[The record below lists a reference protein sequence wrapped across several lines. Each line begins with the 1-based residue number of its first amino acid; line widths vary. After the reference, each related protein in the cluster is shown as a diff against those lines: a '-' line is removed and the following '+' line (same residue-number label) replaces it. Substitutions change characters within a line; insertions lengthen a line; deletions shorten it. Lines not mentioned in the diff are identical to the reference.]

1 MNLENNKS
9 SDLEKNLN
17 SKISE
22 LDEYFESLIIE
33 INKINE
39 KTNTNKEIDNLITE
53 IKTKI
58 KLLESATLNEEE

>member
-22 LDEYFESLIIE
+22 LDEYFENLIIE
-33 INKINE
+33 INKISE
-39 KTNTNKEIDNLITE
+39 KTNTNKEIDNLITD

>member
-22 LDEYFESLIIE
+22 LDEYFENLIIE

-39 KTNTNKEIDNLITE
+39 KTNTNKEIDNLIID

>member
-22 LDEYFESLIIE
+22 LDEYFENLIIE

-39 KTNTNKEIDNLITE
+39 KTNTNKEIDNLIID
-53 IKTKI
+53 IKTKS
-58 KLLESATLNEEE
+58 L

>member
-9 SDLEKNLN
+9 SDLGKNLN

-22 LDEYFESLIIE
+22 LDEYFENLLNE
-33 INKINE
+33 INKINQ
-39 KTNTNKEIDNLITE
+39 KTNTNKEIDNLITD

>member
-22 LDEYFESLIIE
+22 LDEYFENLIIE
-33 INKINE
+33 INKM
-39 KTNTNKEIDNLITE
+39 
-53 IKTKI
+53 TKI
-58 KLLESATLNEEE
+58 TSANKKNWSLLGSFTKSLFGSIK

>member
-22 LDEYFESLIIE
+22 LDEYFENLIIE
-33 INKINE
+33 INKISE
-39 KTNTNKEIDNLITE
+39 KTNTNKEIDNLIID

>member
-22 LDEYFESLIIE
+22 LNEYFENLIIE

-39 KTNTNKEIDNLITE
+39 KTNTNKEIDNLITD

>member
-9 SDLEKNLN
+9 SDLSRNLN
-17 SKISE
+17 NKISE
-22 LDEYFESLIIE
+22 LEEYFENLLNE
-33 INKINE
+33 INKINK
-39 KTNTNKEIDNLITE
+39 KTNTNKEIDSLLND

>member
-22 LDEYFESLIIE
+22 LDEYFENLIIE

-39 KTNTNKEIDNLITE
+39 KTNTNKEIDNLITD

>member
-22 LDEYFESLIIE
+22 LDDYFENLIIE

-39 KTNTNKEIDNLITE
+39 KTNTNKEIDNLIID

>member
-22 LDEYFESLIIE
+22 LDDYFENLVIE

-39 KTNTNKEIDNLITE
+39 KTNTNKEIDNLIID

>member
-22 LDEYFESLIIE
+22 LDDYFENLIIE

-39 KTNTNKEIDNLITE
+39 KTNTNKEIDNLIID

-58 KLLESATLNEEE
+58 KLLESATLNEED

>member
-17 SKISE
+17 RKISE
-22 LDEYFESLIIE
+22 LDEYFENLIIE

-39 KTNTNKEIDNLITE
+39 KTNTNKEIDNLIID